1 MRKSKEPSTLLEKTF
16 LSLVALIGASGMV
29 AQIVLLRELM
39 IAFKGNELSIGIILA
54 NWLLLE
60 AAGSYLLGRTIE
72 SRKRKLRLFVL
83 LNMILTLS
91 FPAAIHFVRAFKG
104 AFGLNPGE
112 GVGIMQMLILS
123 FTVLLP
129 VSVCHGALF
138 TFACKIHSEMR
149 RSASPSAGLVY
160 TLEVLGTALGGLI
173 FTYLLLPFLDPMQ
186 IAFSLAA
193 LNAALGIPLMLQL
206 ASIRRLTVLL
216 VFLNSAVLCISGY
229 LLLSGHAADMNRSSA
244 ESAWPNQNILYFGNS
259 PYGNVVVTKMEEQH
273 TLFSDGVP
281 VITIPTPDIALVED
295 FAHLPLLFHG
305 RPDKVLIIS
314 GGAGGIIREI
324 GKHKVKEIH
333 YTEIDPLILEA
344 LNRFSPPQISEEWRN
359 PGVTVYQDDG
369 RDHLRK
375 TEGRYD
381 IVLIG
386 VSDPADLQTNRFF
399 TEEFF
404 TLVRERLAEG
414 GIMMVSLPGST
425 AYLSEEQRRLNACI
439 WKTLLEVFEFVRVI
453 PGDLNFFLA
462 SESPDITSLGAE
474 DLARRL
480 DERKIQG
487 RLINPSYIDYRLQEM
502 KRKRLLDFIRD
513 TNVKLNSDNRP
524 AAVFYSLGL
533 WSSKFSPHI
542 QKILRSFEGLSLP
555 VLLFP
560 CAAAALLLAAF
571 GRFAHRLPG
580 RSAIPFVVFSSGFCG
595 MVFDLIV
602 VFGFQILYGS
612 LYFRVGILITSFM
625 IGTGLGSSII
635 TMSVEKIKKSGT
647 LLLILETGLVIFSG
661 LLLVLFL
668 EVIPLFKTREIP
680 SAFEFVFYITGFAG
694 GFLIG
699 AEFPLAVKIHLG
711 TGTVFSRSVGFLNA
725 ADLAGGWLGGI
736 FGGIILIPVLGIG
749 GTSILLIVIK
759 LTAIAVYF
767 MYSRPS
773 FTAQQGA
780 STNR

>member
-54 NWLLLE
+54 NWLLME

-229 LLLSGHAADMNRSSA
+229 LLLSGYAADMNRSSA

-425 AYLSEEQRRLNACI
+425 AYLSEEQRRLNARI

-487 RLINPSYIDYRLQEM
+487 RLINPPYIDYRLQEM

-560 CAAAALLLAAF
+560 CAAAALLLAAL

-580 RSAIPFVVFSSGFCG
+580 RSAIPFVVFSSGLCG

-668 EVIPLFKTREIP
+668 EVIPLFKTRAIP
-680 SAFEFVFYITGFAG
+680 PAFEFVFYITG
-694 GFLIG
+694 
-699 AEFPLAVKIHLG
+699 
-711 TGTVFSRSVGFLNA
+711 
-725 ADLAGGWLGGI
+725 
-736 FGGIILIPVLGIG
+736 
-749 GTSILLIVIK
+749 
-759 LTAIAVYF
+759 
-767 MYSRPS
+767 
-773 FTAQQGA
+773 
-780 STNR
+780 